1 MNKKGFTVIEL
12 IISFAFVSALT
23 ASLFTLVLN
32 YRDKEQ
38 AAADIVKINNFKN
51 VISTVIQRDIETK
64 ILKKAEYCTNAGV
77 YVNRCI
83 NLIFRDG
90 TSKQLQI
97 AYSEETANVYTSTL
111 KYYKYYII
119 YDDVLYTVPAEGN
132 IEVRADYMLNYTT
145 RDDAIENKVGL
156 YRINLN
162 FYHKNLDVDAEV
174 KITAMGEGYAKTGAG
189 DYKAYN
195 IGDAVRVQVNSACTY
210 HEDTAT
216 WTCSAGE
223 SYYENFHVIVPSDQY
238 DRKVTLFADK
248 NYGSSKMYEDTDHI
262 LTSNTFE
269 DTMVYN
275 ELTSLYNKWTS
286 IEQRSDIRLI
296 SANELSILAGT
307 PMQARFFDVHGNI
320 SLGSLSSTTSNFI
333 PSSDG
338 NNFWTSS
345 PYLTPGKQTQMWIF
359 KNNKLH
365 KANMTD
371 SYNIRPVIRVD
382 KVYVLTR

>member
-38 AAADIVKINNFKN
+38 AAADIVQINNFKN
-51 VISTVIQRDIETK
+51 IINTVIQRDIETK

-97 AYSEETANVYTSTL
+97 AYSEETAQVYTSTL
-111 KYYKYYII
+111 RYYKYYII
-119 YDDVLYTVPAEGN
+119 YDDVLYTVPAQGN

-156 YRINLN
+156 YRINLS

-174 KITAMGEGYAKTGAG
+174 NITAMGEGYAKTGAG
-189 DYKAYN
+189 EYKAYN
-195 IGDAVRVQVNSACTY
+195 IGDSVRVQVNSACNY
-210 HEDTAT
+210 DEVQGA
-216 WTCSAGE
+216 WICASGGAA
-223 SYYENFHVIVPSDQY
+223 YENFHVIVPSDQY
-238 DRKVTLFADK
+238 DRKVTLFADN
-248 NYGSSKMYEDTDHI
+248 NYGSTNMYANKDHI
-262 LTSNTFE
+262 LTTNTFE
-269 DTMVYN
+269 DTMAYN
-275 ELTSLYNKWTS
+275 ALTSLYNSWTS

-296 SANELSILAGT
+296 SANELSLLAGT
-307 PMQARFFDVHGNI
+307 AMQARFYDVSGNI
-320 SLGSLSSTTSNFI
+320 SLGALSATNNSYITSA
-333 PSSDG
+333 SG
-338 NNFWTSS
+338 NDFWTSS
-345 PYLTPGKQTQMWIF
+345 PYLTSGLQDNMWVYQD
-359 KNNKLH
+359 KVLV
-365 KANMTD
+365 KAPMT
-371 SYNIRPVIRVD
+371 STHNIRPVIRID
-382 KVYVLTR
+382 KKYVLTR